1 MGVMNDWGLK
11 KFIKFQ
17 LLVFLMNLMME
28 IEMVKN
34 YRYWFFC
41 YDLKMIVL
49 KQIFLIIGSIF

>member
-49 KQIFLIIGSIF
+49 KQIFLIISSIF